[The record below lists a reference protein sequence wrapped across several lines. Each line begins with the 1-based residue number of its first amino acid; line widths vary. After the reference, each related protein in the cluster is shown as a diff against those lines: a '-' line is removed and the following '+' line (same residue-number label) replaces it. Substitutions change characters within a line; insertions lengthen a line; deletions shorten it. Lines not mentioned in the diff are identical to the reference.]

1 MDREELIGK
10 VAGLKDEWARMLKEH
25 RADEPD
31 WEPLEKVLPLKWCA
45 GFMFMGY
52 SGNIRLYKHGFTRH
66 YLNLDPQGNAYN
78 WTGNRYVPMPLKDAI
93 EQVFEG
99 LNEIGESRSSV
110 YDDKA
115 IRRRHEA
122 LAKAGWKVV
131 SLDPYDKSS

>member
-25 RADEPD
+25 RADELD
-31 WEPLEKVLPLKWCA
+31 WDPLEKVLPLKWCA